1 MKYKVQFFEFK
12 KDCKEFKTLVKAV
25 SENSTRSQLLEG
37 QQLFDLIYRNI
48 FIIDKYLYNI
58 SNVFNN
64 KEVEVTGSEELKHI
78 SPHNFEIFFDAENI
92 DNYRINTDEINYVNP
107 TLPNDFYLEE
117 FQFNVS
123 RIRKFLDSNFN
134 HSSYYLE
141 IKTIEEDIKKGLNV
155 GVKKIVLQD
164 SKIPLEKSI
173 EFILK
178 HYSRK
183 SNYLKEY
190 LELYYKHKNI
200 DFEYGDTYL

>member
-123 RIRKFLDSNFN
+123 RIRKFLDS
-134 HSSYYLE
+134 
-141 IKTIEEDIKKGLNV
+141 
-155 GVKKIVLQD
+155 
-164 SKIPLEKSI
+164 KSGRA
-173 EFILK
+173 
-178 HYSRK
+178 HV
-183 SNYLKEY
+183 
-190 LELYYKHKNI
+190 
-200 DFEYGDTYL
+200 